1 MHTLIHIAHE
11 CACIALCLRTHTARR
26 LWRRPVYVA
35 PPPSIPTRAMFTV
48 APCHPEGQRW
58 PLGRRQRPAAPLKE
72 ARKSGKDDGVAGRG
86 KAEVRRFSK
95 KERAVDTGLWSQ
107 LVPSLGY
114 LGLGGELLESYD
126 FLVRA
131 EGEEKSQFFPA
142 SAQIYRNNKIR

>member
-1 MHTLIHIAHE
+1 
-11 CACIALCLRTHTARR
+11 
-26 LWRRPVYVA
+26 
-35 PPPSIPTRAMFTV
+35 MFTV

-58 PLGRRQRPAAPLKE
+58 PVGRRQRPAAPLKE

-142 SAQIYRNNKIR
+142 SDTVMLTIR